1 MKSCRT
7 NIEIFYIL
15 QQDVRTYAG
24 DLIYCI
30 GLRLDLGDRKAVTF
44 SCYFAR
50 FFWKKPKELILRWMA
65 TFEKV
70 I

>member
-7 NIEIFYIL
+7 DIEIFYAL

-24 DLIYCI
+24 NFI
-30 GLRLDLGDRKAVTF
+30 GLQMNLGDRKAVIF

-50 FFWKKPKELILRWMA
+50 FFWKNLKELILRWMA